1 MVHSL
6 PRINPVTGTL
16 LPEPFVPL
24 RIICIG
30 RNYADHAREMG
41 HDPAR
46 EAPFFFFKPLT
57 ALAGAGEF
65 VLPHYSSEVH
75 HELELV
81 VALGQGGRAL
91 DARQAELSVAGFA
104 LGLDMT
110 CRDIQRQAK
119 AAGRPWELAKGFDGS
134 APCSAIAAGT
144 FSDLTNFGPMTLS
157 RNGQLVQKGHWQDMI
172 WSVPELL
179 QHISH
184 YVALHPGDLVMTG
197 TPAGVGPV
205 TAGDRLEAEMQGF
218 PESLVV
224 DVVAPPYRP

>member
-6 PRINPVTGTL
+6 PQVNLVTGAA
-16 LPEPFVPL
+16 LPTPFVPV

-41 HDPAR
+41 HDPER

-57 ALAGAGEF
+57 ALAVDGEF
-65 VLPHYSSEVH
+65 VMPAYSSEVH

-81 VALGQGGRAL
+81 VALGQGGQAL
-91 DARQAELSVAGFA
+91 DAQQAERCVAGFA

-144 FSDLTNFGPMTLS
+144 LSDLASLGAMTLT
-157 RNGQLVQKGHWQDMI
+157 RDGQLLQQGHWSDMI

-179 QHISH
+179 QHISQ
-184 YVALHPGDLVMTG
+184 YLTLQAGDLIMTG
-197 TPAGVGPV
+197 TPAGVGQV
-205 TAGDRLEAEMQGF
+205 EAGDRLTAEMQGL
-218 PESLVV
+218 PQSLTV
-224 DVVAPPYRP
+224 DVVAAK